1 MPLTENIEKEEI
13 IKEAS
18 YAGNIGFQEMINFYQ
33 VASPSDIKK
42 MEMLVKKASWSG
54 VKKLFQKVLGVT
66 LQ

>member
-1 MPLTENIEKEEI
+1 MAITETIQKEET

-18 YAGNIGFQEMINFYQ
+18 YAGNIGFAEMVSFYQ

-42 MEMLVKKASWSG
+42 MESLVKKASWSG
-54 VKKLFQKVLGVT
+54 VKKLFKNVLGVT